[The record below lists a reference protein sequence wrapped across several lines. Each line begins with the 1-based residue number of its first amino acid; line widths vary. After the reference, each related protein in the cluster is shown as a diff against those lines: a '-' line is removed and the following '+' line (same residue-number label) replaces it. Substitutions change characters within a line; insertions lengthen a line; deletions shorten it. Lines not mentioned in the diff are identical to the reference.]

1 MRIPAAAVLFG
12 AAVGLVAG
20 SACTS
25 STLQLARTTPRGET
39 STAMAA
45 GVQVFS
51 VSGKRQRVPQFEV
64 GGRYGLTDRIDVG
77 ARVWLPYWEL
87 DTKFQLARSPTPT
100 EGWDLAVAPGIG
112 YLGGIPGDR
121 EGSGAYLHTAA
132 LSTTL
137 YVGKNFADGSQL
149 ILAPRAVDFVMA
161 GYAEA
166 AGAINLLYAGGS
178 VGFAWKVTK
187 SVRLVPQVSAL
198 FNVVGSLAD
207 FGTVVGLGGMHGQAS
222 LGVLFGGD

>member
-1 MRIPAAAVLFG
+1 MNVRTLAVLVCVSSALVGG
-12 AAVGLVAG
+12 A
-20 SACTS
+20 ACTS
-25 STLQLARTTPRGET
+25 STLQLARTTSRGET
-39 STAMAA
+39 ATAMAA
-45 GVQVFS
+45 GVQLFS

-64 GGRYGLTDRIDVG
+64 GGRYGLTDKIDVG

-87 DTKFQLARSPTPT
+87 DVKVQLARSATPT
-100 EGWDLAVAPGIG
+100 EGWDVAVAPGVG

-137 YVGKNFADGSQL
+137 YVGKNFASGSQL
-149 ILAPRAVDFVMA
+149 IVAPRAVDFVMA

-178 VGFAWKVTK
+178 IGYAWKVSKT
-187 SVRLVPQVSAL
+187 VRLVPQVSAL

-222 LGVLFGGD
+222 LGVMFGGE